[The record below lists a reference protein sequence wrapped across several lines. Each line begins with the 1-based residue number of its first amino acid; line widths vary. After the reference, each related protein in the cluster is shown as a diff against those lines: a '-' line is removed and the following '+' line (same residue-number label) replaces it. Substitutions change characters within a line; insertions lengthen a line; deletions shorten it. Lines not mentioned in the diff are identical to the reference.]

1 MLTRKEARKVIAN
14 SQKEI
19 AELKRR
25 GMGKLLVES
34 IVKDLVEAKA
44 KLGLQ
49 GYGYNNKVNTKCGT
63 TRVWLEGK
71 KIEFDTTVTV
81 RAQCAVM
88 QD

>member
-1 MLTRKEARKVIAN
+1 MLMRKETKSVIAN

-19 AELKRR
+19 SELKRR
-25 GMGKLLVES
+25 GVGKLLVES

-44 KLGLQ
+44 KHKLQ
-49 GYGYNNKVNTKCGT
+49 GYGYNNKVNTKCGI

-71 KIEFDTTVTV
+71 KRGFDTTVTV